1 MLLTQEMRSRLDR
14 LALHPRGRVQAL
26 WSGGHASV
34 RKGESLDFADYRP
47 YVPGDDFRKIDHNLW
62 ARLGQVLIRQYE
74 AEEELPL
81 RLAVDSS
88 ASMSLHKKHETAI
101 HLAGMIAYLTL
112 SGGDRVQPVSTPG
125 PAGRPVAIG
134 PSGRHVSSWP
144 VIERWLESLEA
155 TGRAPL
161 SPAIRS
167 LIGGS
172 PTRGPVVLISDLFDD
187 EWERALDSL
196 FAGAGGLV
204 LHLLAREELSPDFA
218 GDLRLRDIEKG
229 SVVDIST
236 SEEVMSTYRTSL
248 DSFVAEAAS
257 RARRAGLDYL
267 LVEAGA
273 AATETALRALL
284 SAGVVR

>member
-1 MLLTQEMRSRLDR
+1 
-14 LALHPRGRVQAL
+14 
-26 WSGGHASV
+26 V

-81 RLAVDSS
+81 RLVVDSS
-88 ASMSLHKKHETAI
+88 ASMSLHEKHETALQ
-101 HLAGMIAYLTL
+101 LAAMIAYLAL
-112 SGGDRVQPVSTPG
+112 SGADRVQPASMPG
-125 PAGRPVAIG
+125 PAGRPVVIG
-134 PSGRHVSSWP
+134 PSGSHASSWP
-144 VIERWLESLEA
+144 IVERWLEGLEA
-155 TGRAPL
+155 AGRAPL

-187 EWERALDSL
+187 EWERALDAL
-196 FAGAGGLV
+196 FVGGGGLV
-204 LHLLAREELSPDFA
+204 LHVLGREELSPGFA
-218 GDLRLRDIEKG
+218 GDLRLRDIETG
-229 SVVDIST
+229 AVVDIST
-236 SEEVMSTYRTSL
+236 SEEVLISYQTSL
-248 DSFVAEAAS
+248 DEFVAGAAI

-267 LVEAGA
+267 LVEAGPDA
-273 AATETALRALL
+273 AETTLKTLL